1 MRCSEPDGI
10 LIVSCYELGH
20 QPLAAASA
28 LGFLEQAGYR
38 PLAVDLA
45 VEDLETL
52 ERRVGRRRL
61 QLVAISV
68 PMHTAL
74 HLGVRAARRI
84 RLVAPRAHI
93 CFCGHYAI
101 LNAEHLFETG
111 LADSVTGGE
120 FEESLVELAA
130 ALDDDVP
137 LDRVAGLWLAGRPAR
152 PPLKRLAFPIPSRDS
167 LPELGRYAKLEA
179 DGESR
184 LAAAVETS
192 RGCLHLC
199 RHCPIPPVYAGRF
212 FVVPRT
218 VVLEDI
224 RRLVRDGATH
234 ITFSDPDFF
243 NGPRHAVGIVRAMH
257 EEFPELTFDITT
269 KVEHI
274 LKHRSRLDELAACG
288 CAFVVSAVESLSNTV
303 LRHLMKGHTREDVFT
318 ALSILRGAGIP
329 MRPSLVA
336 FTPWTGLRDYRESL
350 SWIDRDDLIRN
361 IDPVQLSIR
370 LLIPPGSPLA
380 ELDAMQPHLV
390 ELRPER
396 FAHVWKHPDPRMDR
410 LHGEVSAIVHDA
422 ALRQEDSERTFER
435 IWDAAFAVDRAISAP
450 RITRFPPARIAAAPP
465 RLTEPWFC

>member
-1 MRCSEPDGI
+1 MREPGEI

-28 LGFLEQAGYR
+28 LGFFERAGYQ
-38 PLAVDLA
+38 PVAVDLA
-45 VEDLETL
+45 VEGLETL
-52 ERRVGRRRL
+52 EQRDRWRQVR
-61 QLVAISV
+61 LVAISV

-74 HLGVRAARRI
+74 HIGVRAARRL
-84 RLVAPRAHI
+84 RLVAPQAHI
-93 CFCGHYAI
+93 CFYGLYAI
-101 LNAEHLFETG
+101 LNAEHLLETG

-120 FEESLVELAA
+120 FEESLVDLAA
-130 ALDDDVP
+130 ALDDDSP
-137 LDRVAGLWLAGRPAR
+137 LEQVAGLRLAERPAR
-152 PPLKRLAFPIPSRDS
+152 PLLKRLAFPVPSRGS

-179 DGESR
+179 NGETR

-224 RRLVRDGATH
+224 RQLVRDGATH

-243 NGPRHAVGIVRAMH
+243 NGPGHALGIVRAMH
-257 EEFPELTFDITT
+257 KEFPELTFDITT

-274 LKHRSRLDELAACG
+274 LKHRTRLDELAACG
-288 CAFVVSAVESLSNTV
+288 CAFIVSAVESLSNTV
-303 LRHLMKGHTREDVFT
+303 LRHLMKGHTKEDVFT
-318 ALSILRGAGIP
+318 ALSILRSAGIP

-336 FTPWTGLRDYRESL
+336 FTPWTRLEDYQETLR
-350 SWIDRDDLIRN
+350 WVDRDDLIRN
-361 IDPVQLSIR
+361 IDLVQFSIR

-390 ELRPER
+390 ELKQER
-396 FAHVWKHPDPRMDR
+396 FSYIWKHPDPRMDH
-410 LHGEVSAIVHDA
+410 LHGEVSAIVHNA
-422 ALRQEDSERTFER
+422 ALHQEDSDRTFER
-435 IWDAAFAVDRAISAP
+435 IWDAAFAVDRATSP
-450 RITRFPPARIAAAPP
+450 PQITRFLPARTTVSPP

>member
-1 MRCSEPDGI
+1 MRESNEI

-28 LGFLEQAGYR
+28 LGFLDQAGYR
-38 PLAVDLA
+38 PVAVDLA
-45 VEDLETL
+45 VESLETF
-52 ERRVGRRRL
+52 EQRDRWRRL
-61 QLVAISV
+61 QLIAISV

-74 HLGVRAARRI
+74 HVGVRAARRL

-93 CFCGHYAI
+93 CFYGLYAI
-101 LNAEHLFETG
+101 LNAEHLLQTG
-111 LADSVTGGE
+111 LADSVMGGE
-120 FEESLVELAA
+120 FEESLVDLAA
-130 ALDDDVP
+130 ALHDDSP
-137 LDRVAGLWLAGRPAR
+137 LEQVAGLWLAERPAR
-152 PPLKRLAFPIPSRDS
+152 PLLKRLTFPVPRRGP

-179 DGESR
+179 NGETR

-212 FVVPRT
+212 FIVPRT

-224 RRLVRDGATH
+224 RQLVRDGATH

-243 NGPRHAVGIVRAMH
+243 NGPGHALGIVRGMH
-257 EEFPELTFDITT
+257 EEFPALTFDVTT

-274 LKHRSRLDELAACG
+274 LKHRTRWDELAACG

-303 LRHLMKGHTREDVFT
+303 LRHLMKGHTKEDVFT
-318 ALSILRGAGIP
+318 ALSILRSAGIP

-336 FTPWTGLRDYRESL
+336 FTPWTRLEDFQETL
-350 SWIDRDDLIRN
+350 SWIDRDNLIRN
-361 IDPVQLSIR
+361 IDLVQFSIR
-370 LLIPPGSPLA
+370 LLIPPGSHLV
-380 ELDAMQPHLV
+380 ELDAMLPHLV
-390 ELRPER
+390 ELEQER
-396 FAHVWKHPDPRMDR
+396 FSYIWKHPDPRMDQ
-410 LHGEVSAIVHDA
+410 LHSEVSAIVQDA

-435 IWDAAFAVDRAISAP
+435 IWDAAFAVDRATSLP
-450 RITRFPPARIAAAPP
+450 PITRFLPARAAVAPP

>member
-1 MRCSEPDGI
+1 MREPGEI

-28 LGFLEQAGYR
+28 LGFFERAGYR
-38 PLAVDLA
+38 PVAVDLA
-45 VEDLETL
+45 VEGLETL
-52 ERRVGRRRL
+52 EQPDSWRRVRL
-61 QLVAISV
+61 VGISV
-68 PMHTAL
+68 PMHTAM
-74 HLGVRAARRI
+74 HIGVRAARRL

-93 CFCGHYAI
+93 CFYGHYAI
-101 LNAEHLFETG
+101 LNAEHLLETG
-111 LADSVTGGE
+111 VADSATGGE
-120 FEESLVELAA
+120 SEESLVELAA
-130 ALDDDVP
+130 TLEDDSALED
-137 LDRVAGLWLAGRPAR
+137 VAGLWLAGRPAR
-152 PPLKRLAFPIPSRDS
+152 PLLKRLSFPVPSRGS

-179 DGESR
+179 NGETR

-212 FVVPRT
+212 FVVPRS

-224 RRLVRDGATH
+224 RQLVRDGATH

-243 NGPRHAVGIVRAMH
+243 NGPGHSLAIVRAMH

-274 LKHRSRLDELAACG
+274 LKHRARLDEIAACG
-288 CAFVVSAVESLSNTV
+288 CVFVVSAVESLSNTV

-318 ALSILRGAGIP
+318 ALSNLRSAGIP

-336 FTPWTGLRDYRESL
+336 FTPWTGLEDYRETL
-350 SWIDRDDLIRN
+350 MWIDRDELIRN
-361 IDPVQLSIR
+361 IDPVQFSIR

-390 ELRPER
+390 ELSQER

-410 LHGEVSAIVHDA
+410 LHGEISAIVHDA
-422 ALRQEDSERTFER
+422 ALHEEDSERTFER
-435 IWDAAFAVDRAISAP
+435 IWDAAFAVDRTLASP
-450 RITRFPPARIAAAPP
+450 QITRFPPARATVAPP